1 MKAKQEQ
8 QTKIFPYDDSDFC
21 TEEGDILH
29 VGKDLYVVSK
39 GACVD
44 CDIYKERNKANMGW
58 LRCMAFVAYQSD
70 EAKRRTLNLNTT
82 VTKSC
87 MLVGKCYKKAG
98 RIL

>member
-1 MKAKQEQ
+1 MKSKQ
-8 QTKIFPYDDSDFC
+8 KLNIHPYDDSDFC
-21 TEEGDILH
+21 IDDGDVLH
-29 VGKDLYVVSK
+29 VGNDLYVVSK

-44 CDIYKERNKANMGW
+44 CDIYKERKKKNMEW

-70 EAKRRTLNLNTT
+70 EVKRRTLNLNTS

>member
-1 MKAKQEQ
+1 MKAKPK
-8 QTKIFPYDDSDFC
+8 QTMKIFPYDDPYFC
-21 TEEGDILH
+21 IEEGDILQ
-29 VGKDLYVVSK
+29 VGNDLYVVSK

-44 CDIYKERNKANMGW
+44 CDIYKERKKKNMEW

-70 EAKRRTLNLNTT
+70 EVKRRTLNLNTS